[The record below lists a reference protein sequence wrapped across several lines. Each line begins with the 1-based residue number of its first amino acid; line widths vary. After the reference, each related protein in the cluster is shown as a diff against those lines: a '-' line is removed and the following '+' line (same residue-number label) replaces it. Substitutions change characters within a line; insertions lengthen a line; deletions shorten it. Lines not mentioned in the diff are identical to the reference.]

1 MLMTMAILPITADDE
16 VPALCISQTN
26 GENQVELSEI
36 LSIKYTGTDMVI
48 NLKDGTR
55 QTVPLDDIIVME
67 LGKMVVSVRDLVKQS
82 NGCDTYTITD
92 INGKLIAK
100 GKIKSNKLVNMP
112 TRRGLYILTIGNQ
125 SQKILIK

>member
-36 LSIKYTGTDMVI
+36 LSIKYTNTDMVI
-48 NLKDGTR
+48 NFKDGTR
-55 QTVPLDDIIVME
+55 QTIPLDEIIVME

-82 NGCDTYTITD
+82 CGNTYTITD
-92 INGKLIAK
+92 IHGTLIAK
-100 GKIKSNKLVNMP
+100 GKIRNNRQMNMP